1 MSTLKTNNIQH
12 VDRSDPSIIIN
23 TDGSVSIAGTLT
35 YEDVTSV
42 DSVGIVTAR
51 GLNIFGNVTGLNVA
65 SGIST
70 FQAVTGTT
78 GTFTGNVTISNSA
91 PALVLTDT
99 DNDSDFNIQ
108 ANGGQLA
115 FNDSTNSA
123 TRLSINSSGKVNIN
137 DTADSNTT
145 LLVKSFNNAHPAIK
159 LNASSSNGFVFLGD
173 EYQTDESQFTM
184 GCMYSSSALLLGWGI
199 KPSTSAD
206 NAYISSQDSYATKHS
221 GIRLDAEGIKFVSN
235 DTSQTVTTDAAV
247 TLTEKL
253 RVTPG
258 GRLGIGSES
267 PLGVLQVDSTKSN
280 GDTAVFRSINSSN
293 PCTVRIDS
301 PLDNNLRPASIAL
314 SNYGTDKWGIGQ
326 VYQATSS
333 QSFHISSGAH
343 SEANSVFSIT
353 TAGRVGIGTYNAATA
368 LDVRGVAASDAADI
382 IVGEPQNAGKIAFRR
397 GVDGSDASSIGYASA
412 THNSELA
419 IKNAAG
425 DGYITFYTGANTE
438 RIRITPGGNFNI
450 TGVTTTTGG
459 KFNDGSLG
467 LRNKIINGDMRVSQR
482 HGTTSTTPSNQNPN
496 YIVDR
501 WAHWSNQTSKMRYFQ
516 SSDAPQAFG
525 FTKSTVAEVVS
536 THTTQSGDWLGF
548 IQWIEAQD
556 VQDLGLGTVDASPF
570 TVSFLVKASIAGDYG
585 FSIRNTVSSA
595 SYCFATKYTINA
607 VNTWE
612 KKIITVPA
620 ATSGSWSGGTGTG
633 PGIWF
638 DLGTGSSYHG
648 TDGTWEAANDCTVSG
663 TVSLWATNGATWR
676 ITGVQ
681 LEKGSY
687 ATDFEFSHIGDQL
700 RRCKRYYQKVGYGND
715 LIIVNAI
722 NNNGARI
729 PIPQLQE
736 TMRAQPTYTTNSQ
749 LTAFS
754 SGTNFTVNALYQP
767 GENGGGYIQLAS
779 APTNGVY
786 LKVKADAEIY

>member
-1 MSTLKTNNIQH
+1 M
-12 VDRSDPSIIIN
+12 
-23 TDGSVSIAGTLT
+23 
-35 YEDVTSV
+35 
-42 DSVGIVTAR
+42 
-51 GLNIFGNVTGLNVA
+51 
-65 SGIST
+65 
-70 FQAVTGTT
+70 
-78 GTFTGNVTISNSA
+78 
-91 PALVLTDT
+91 
-99 DNDSDFNIQ
+99 
-108 ANGGQLA
+108 
-115 FNDSTNSA
+115 
-123 TRLSINSSGKVNIN
+123 
-137 DTADSNTT
+137 
-145 LLVKSFNNAHPAIK
+145 VKSFNNAHPAIK
-159 LNASSSNGFVFLGD
+159 VNAPSNNGFVFLGD

-184 GCMYSSSALLLGWGI
+184 GCMYSSSSLLLGWGI
-199 KPSTSAD
+199 KPSTSAN

-221 GIRLDAEGIKFVSN
+221 GIRLDSEGIKFVSN

-253 RVTPG
+253 RVTTG
-258 GRLGIGSES
+258 GRVGIGSES
-267 PLGVLQVDSTKSN
+267 PLGVLQVDSTKSS

-301 PLDNNLRPASIAL
+301 PLDTNLRPASITL

-326 VYQATSS
+326 VYAATSS

-343 SEANSVFSIT
+343 SEANSVFAIT
-353 TAGRVGIGTYNAATA
+353 TAGRVGIGTYNPATV
-368 LDVRGVAASDAADI
+368 LDVRGVAASDAADL

-412 THNSELA
+412 TENSEFA

-425 DGYITFYTGANTE
+425 DGHITFYTGANTE
-438 RIRITPGGNFNI
+438 RIRITSGGSFNI

-482 HGTTSTTPSNQNPN
+482 YGTVSHTPTTQNPE

-501 WAHWSNQTSKMRYFQ
+501 WAYWSDTASKIRLFQ

-525 FTKSTVAEVVS
+525 FKTSLTAEVIS
-536 THTTQSGDWLGF
+536 THTTTSSNWVGVV
-548 IQWIEAQD
+548 QWIEAQD
-556 VQDLGLGTVDASPF
+556 VQDLGLGHAQASPF
-570 TVSFLVKASIAGDYG
+570 TVSFLVKSSVTGTYG
-585 FSIRNTVSSA
+585 FSIRNKVSSA
-595 SYCFATKYTINA
+595 DYCFTSKYTINVA
-607 VNTWE
+607 NTWE

-620 ATSGSWSGGTGTG
+620 ATAGSWSTGTGTG

-638 DLGTGSSYHG
+638 DLGSGSTYDGADGSWQSSNEV
-648 TDGTWEAANDCTVSG
+648 TVDGTTN
-663 TVSLWATNGATWR
+663 LWATNGALWR

-687 ATDFEFSHIGDQL
+687 STDFEFSHIGDQL
-700 RRCKRYYQKVGYGND
+700 RRCKRYYQKIGFGND
-715 LIIVNAI
+715 LIITNAI
-722 NNNGARI
+722 NNNSARI

-736 TMRAQPTYTTNSQ
+736 TMRAQPSYTTLSQ
-749 LTAFS
+749 LVAFS

-767 GENGGGYIQLAS
+767 GENGGGYVQLAS
-779 APTNGVY
+779 SPTNGVY